1 MYQTVGHTAIDY
13 YAEATGLP
21 LFKRL
26 IKGTSL
32 STGSSYE
39 PHNEDEVE
47 DMFHLL
53 ENIKVCSEMVVH
65 ALVNTSDPLTLL
77 EANRHYI
84 GLGTCVC
91 VCVCAC
97 TCVRTVCVCT
107 QCV

>member
-53 ENIKVCSEMVVH
+53 ENIKVCFQKWLFM
-65 ALVNTSDPLTLL
+65 
-77 EANRHYI
+77 R
-84 GLGTCVC
+84 
-91 VCVCAC
+91 
-97 TCVRTVCVCT
+97 
-107 QCV
+107 